1 MDHKGWH
8 SRGYLPHFDSQYVVQ
23 FVTFRLANSL
33 PKEAALRLRDAAQPE
48 SLRDEFLDKG
58 WGACWLRDDR
68 IAEIVEQAFLIFD
81 AERYRLHAWTIM
93 PNHVHILLSV
103 LPGRP
108 LGDIVSSWK
117 RFAAREA
124 NIVLGRAG
132 AFWQVDYWDR
142 FGRGSAPV
150 APGQCSLAM
159 KMRHGPACAKPK
171 RLRFGEGRVA
181 RSQQRSFELLRHQRR
196 DQAVAGL
203 VHVP

>member
-8 SRGYLPHFDSQYVVQ
+8 SRGHLPHFDSQDVVQ
-23 FVTFRLANSL
+23 FVTFRLADSL

-48 SLRDEFLDKG
+48 SLRDEFLDRG

-68 IAEIVEQAFLIFD
+68 IAEIVEQAFLLLD
-81 AERYRLHAWTIM
+81 AERYWLHAWTIM
-93 PNHVHILLSV
+93 PNHVHVLLSV

-117 RFAAREA
+117 RFTAREA

-142 FGRGSAPV
+142 FIRNEEHFSATESYIDLNPVKAGLVAEAHLWPRGSA
-150 APGQCSLAM
+150 
-159 KMRHGPACAKPK
+159 
-171 RLRFGEGRVA
+171 RLR
-181 RSQQRSFELLRHQRR
+181 
-196 DQAVAGL
+196 
-203 VHVP
+203 